1 MMPLFRMSL
10 ALTFA
15 TLRNT
20 KPGAKFIVWTRM
32 DQKSCF
38 KAIAAAGFTPVV
50 VENLVEVSQEVTRVL
65 VAYATPFRSRAFPL
79 GMDSFS
85 SSVLVRF
92 CLEDYVG

>member
-1 MMPLFRMSL
+1 MQLFRMSL

-50 VENLVEVSQEVTRVL
+50 VENLVEVSQEDRRVL
-65 VAYATPFRSRAFPL
+65 FGHATPLPSRAFIEL
-79 GMDSFS
+79 
-85 SSVLVRF
+85 L
-92 CLEDYVG
+92 CLWIVAFL